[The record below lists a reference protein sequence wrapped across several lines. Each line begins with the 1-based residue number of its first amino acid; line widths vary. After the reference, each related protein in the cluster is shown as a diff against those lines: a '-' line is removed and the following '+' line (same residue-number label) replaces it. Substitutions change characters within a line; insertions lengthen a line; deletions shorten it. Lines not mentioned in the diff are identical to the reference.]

1 MRLPTFS
8 SKCLPR
14 RLQSRV
20 VTRPWAECWTKCWL
34 LSGLLLSA
42 LPGAGAAEE
51 APLEALEPQLIYVEL
66 KPTFVTNFGP
76 TDTPR
81 LMYLKTDVSLR
92 VQGRAGQLAADTH
105 APALRNELVLLLSS
119 LEEASVTTSE
129 GREDARRSA
138 LRSLNALLEAEEG
151 EALIEDL
158 LFTNF
163 IVQR

>member
-1 MRLPTFS
+1 MCIRKRLPSPERWRPGACHRTF
-8 SKCLPR
+8 
-14 RLQSRV
+14 
-20 VTRPWAECWTKCWL
+20 
-34 LSGLLLSA
+34 GSA
-42 LPGAGAAEE
+42 LPGALLTALSAALFSGLWAIAAAEE
-51 APLEALEPQLIYVEL
+51 APIAELEPRLIYVEL

-105 APALRNELVLLLSS
+105 GPALRNELVLLLSS
-119 LEEASVTTSE
+119 LEEAAVTTTE
-129 GREDARRSA
+129 GREDARRAA
-138 LRSLNALLEAEEG
+138 LKVLNELLEQEEG